1 MLLCEILCDALWLNT
16 FETGSLSLRTYKNNN
31 SMKKRKTSPRKK
43 KNSWIKWIRNIV
55 IGIILLAILVIGAA
69 SIYVYYYGNQLIRD
83 YLTTTVAR
91 SSKGI
96 YSLEMKSLSLN
107 VITGRININGFRLI
121 PDTVLYNKMA
131 ETDTM
136 APMLF
141 AVTLEKLQ
149 VRGFN
154 LRQILLEK
162 KLSIREIVF
171 ASPDVTIIIK
181 QPSKKT
187 EKAVSDPNML
197 SIPLP
202 KGLLSITIQ
211 RIRLTDGK
219 LSVNNQVKSPAE
231 KFEIPSMNLE
241 IKNVIVDSVHRGLK
255 RIFNA
260 DDIRITLRG
269 ISVKTK
275 NGMYTI
281 TPGEIGLS
289 TLNSSFWISDLTV
302 KPNYSNYEFSRK
314 LGYQMDRLDITVNKM
329 AVKNINLRQLIINHK
344 FIAGLIN
351 VEGLDVKDFRDKRVP
366 MRPDFKPPLPQ
377 QALLNAK
384 MYLKIDNVRLTNGKV
399 RYSEQV
405 GNEPGFIFFDKMTG
419 TIRNITNDSILVKAG
434 TVMKANASMY
444 LMGKGL
450 LNAELNI
457 PLGEKNDAFTF
468 SGTLTNL
475 EMKEINTMVTKMVP
489 AEITSGTIKK
499 MVFTNVKAD
508 NVKSTGRL
516 ALYYNDLTLKVTNKD
531 DKTWT
536 KIKSGVLGWAGNTYV
551 RDDNPH
557 KNGRFTEGMIYFE
570 RDPHKSIFNFLWKS
584 IFSGIKSTIGI
595 NKDEQKQMKK
605 EQKESKKEQKESKKA
620 AKKK

>member
-1 MLLCEILCDALWLNT
+1 
-16 FETGSLSLRTYKNNN
+16 
-31 SMKKRKTSPRKK
+31 MKRRKTSPRSKK
-43 KNSWIKWIRNIV
+43 SSWLRRLRNIL
-55 IGIILLAILVIGAA
+55 IGIILLVILVIGAA
-69 SIYVYYYGNQLIRD
+69 SVYVYYYGNQLIKD
-83 YLTTTVAR
+83 YLITTVAR

-96 YSLEMKSLSLN
+96 YRLEMKRLN
-107 VITGRININGFRLI
+107 LNIVTGRININGFRLI
-121 PDTVLYNKMA
+121 PDTALYNKME
-131 ETDTM
+131 ETDTLS
-136 APMLF
+136 PMLI
-141 AVTLEKLQ
+141 AINLEKLQ
-149 VRGFN
+149 VRGFR

-171 ASPDVTIIIK
+171 SSPDVTIIIK

-187 EKAVSDPNML
+187 EKATSNSNML

-202 KGLLSITIQ
+202 KGLLAINIQ

-219 LSVNNQVKSPAE
+219 LTVNNQVRSPAE
-231 KFEIPSMNLE
+231 KFEIPSLNLE
-241 IKNVIVDSVHRGLK
+241 IRNIIVDSVHRGLK

-260 DDIRITLRG
+260 DDIQLTLKG
-269 ISVKTK
+269 ISIKTK

-289 TLNSSFWISDLTV
+289 TLSSSVWINDLAV
-302 KPNYSNYEFSRK
+302 KPNYSNYDFSRK
-314 LGYQMDRLDITVNKM
+314 LGYQMDRVNITVKKTE
-329 AVKNINLRQLIINHK
+329 VKYLNFRELFINHK

-351 VEGLDVKDFRDKRVP
+351 VDGLDVDAFRDKRVP
-366 MRPDFKPPLPQ
+366 MRPYFKPPLPQ
-377 QALLNAK
+377 QALLNSK

-405 GNEPGFIFFDKMTG
+405 GKEPGFIFFDKMAG
-419 TIRNITNDSILVKAG
+419 SILNITNDSNLIKTG
-434 TVMKANASMY
+434 TVMKVNATMY

-450 LNAELNI
+450 LNAELKI
-457 PLGEKNDAFTF
+457 PLGEKNDDFTF
-468 SGTLTNL
+468 SGTLSNL
-475 EMKEINTMVTKMVP
+475 EMKEVNTMVTKMVS

-536 KIKSGVLGWAGNTYV
+536 KIKSGVLGFAGNTYV
-551 RDDNPH
+551 RNDNPH
-557 KNGRFTEGMIYFE
+557 KNGTFTEGMIYFE
-570 RDPHKSIFNFLWKS
+570 RDTHKSIFNFLWKS
-584 IFSGIKSTIGI
+584 IFSGIKSTIGV
-595 NKDEQKQMKK
+595 NKEEQKEMKK
-605 EQKESKKEQKESKKA
+605 QQKESKKEQKGSKKEQKGSKKV